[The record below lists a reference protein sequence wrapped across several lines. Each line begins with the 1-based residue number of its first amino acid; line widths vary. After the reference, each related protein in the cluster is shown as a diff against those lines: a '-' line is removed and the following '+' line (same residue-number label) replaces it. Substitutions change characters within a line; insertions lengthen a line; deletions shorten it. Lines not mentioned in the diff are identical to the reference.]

1 MNFFLR
7 KHYPAASFEFF
18 DDDTE
23 YKKILKIWNRQKNL
37 NKVPQKLKKKLVK
50 NE

>member
-7 KHYPAASFEFF
+7 KYYPAASFEFL

-23 YKKILKIWNRQKNL
+23 YKKILKIWNRQKN
-37 NKVPQKLKKKLVK
+37 KVPQKLKKKLVK